1 MTKSVIVKSQV
12 KELAKLDGKALSV
25 ADEFYRAL
33 EEEVKRMIEKS
44 CKRAKQN
51 SRNTIM
57 ARDL

>member
-12 KELAKLDGKALSV
+12 KELAKLDGKSLSV
-25 ADEFYRAL
+25 SEEFYKEL
-33 EEEVKRMIEKS
+33 EEEVKRSIEKA

-51 SRNTIM
+51 SRNTVM